1 MGHVLEPVARYYAEK
16 LRAHGTTARGVDWN
30 SPDSQDQRF
39 TELLRVCRGDRAASI
54 NDYGCGYGALAVR
67 LRRDGSHGAYRGYD
81 VAPEMVAAA
90 EAQAGVLDDCRFTS
104 DPAELTVADYT
115 VASGIFNVRLE
126 ATIDAWERHV
136 RDTIDRLAALSI
148 RGFAFNML
156 TSHADADRMRDDLY
170 YADPAA
176 WLTYCLQKFPR
187 SVALAHDYQ
196 LYEFTILVRTGRD

>member
-1 MGHVLEPVARYYAEK
+1 MDRVLEPVARYYAGK
-16 LRAHGTTARGVDWN
+16 LRAYGTTARGVDWD

-39 TELLRVCRGDRAASI
+39 TELLRVCRGDRRASM

-67 LRRDGSHGAYRGYD
+67 LRRDGYHGPYRGYD

-90 EAQAGVLDDCRFTS
+90 DGQAGVLDDCRFTS
-104 DPAELTVADYT
+104 HAGELTVADYT
-115 VASGIFNVRLE
+115 LASGIFNVRLE
-126 ATIDAWERHV
+126 ASVDAWERHV
-136 RDTIDRLAALSI
+136 RDTVDRLAALSL

-176 WLTYCLQKFPR
+176 WLTYCLRRFPR
-187 SVALAHDYQ
+187 SVALLHDYQ
-196 LYEFTILVRTGRD
+196 LYEFTMLVRTGRD

>member
-1 MGHVLEPVARYYAEK
+1 MDHVLEPVARYYAEK

-30 SPDSQDQRF
+30 SPDSQEQRF
-39 TELLRVCRGDRAASI
+39 TELLRVCRDDRAASI

-67 LRRDGSHGAYRGYD
+67 LRRDGYHGPYRGYD

-90 EAQAGVLDDCRFTS
+90 DSQAAVLDGCRFTAN
-104 DPAELTVADYT
+104 PGELTVADYT

-136 RDTIDRLAALSI
+136 RDTIDRLAALSR

-156 TSHADADRMRDDLY
+156 TSHADADRMRGDLY
-170 YADPAA
+170 YADPAG
-176 WLTYCLQKFPR
+176 WLTYCLRKFPR
-187 SVALAHDYQ
+187 SVALLHDNQ
-196 LYEFTILVRTGRD
+196 LYEFTMLVRTGRD

>member
-1 MGHVLEPVARYYAEK
+1 MDRVLEPLARYYAEK

-39 TELLRVCRGDRAASI
+39 TELLRVCRGDRSASI

-67 LRRDGSHGAYRGYD
+67 LRRDGYHGPYCGYD

-90 EAQAGVLDDCRFTS
+90 NAQAGPLADCRFTS
-104 DPAELTVADYT
+104 DPEQLTVADFT
-115 VASGIFNVRLE
+115 LASGIFYVRLE
-126 ATIDAWERHV
+126 ASVDAWERHV
-136 RDTIDRLAALSI
+136 RETVDRMAALSR

-176 WLTYCLQKFPR
+176 WLTYCLRKFPR
-187 SVALAHDYQ
+187 SVALLHDYQ
-196 LYEFTILVRTGRD
+196 LYEFTMLVRTGKD